1 MGTWTKATTAGS
13 GATSTGAGVLR
24 PELLAT
30 HTTLDR
36 HACHP
41 DLAPYVENYWSLRW
55 DLPPGRSYES
65 QTLPHPAC
73 TVSVERGHTRTG
85 IGHDPVVL
93 TGVVTR
99 RFDVTVAGHG
109 WVYAAKF
116 RPGGLAA
123 LTGHGVGPLRD
134 RVEPAAS
141 LLPGAAVAALDGL
154 DASVPLDDCVQVMDE
169 ALRGLG
175 RRDDPRYD
183 QVLAIIG
190 DMLGDRTLVRVAQLE
205 ERHETSVRSIQRLFD
220 HYVGVGPKWV
230 LARYRMHD
238 AVSDLDAGYDGR
250 LADLAATLGWYD
262 EAHFIR
268 DFVALVGQ
276 TPGQYR
282 TRYAKKPPARAE
294 GLLEK
299 CAARDSNPEPSD

>member
-1 MGTWTKATTAGS
+1 SGSAATSPGS
-13 GATSTGAGVLR
+13 APTSTGAGILR
-24 PELLAT
+24 PELLT
-30 HTTLDR
+30 SYTTLAR

-41 DLAPYVENYWSLRW
+41 DLGRHVENYWSLRW
-55 DLPPGRSYES
+55 DLPRGTSFES

-73 TVSVERGHTRTG
+73 TLSVERGHTRAG

-99 RFDVTVAGHG
+99 RFDVTVAGRG
-109 WVYAAKF
+109 WVCAAKF

-123 LTGHGVGPLRD
+123 LTGRGVGPLRD
-134 RVEPAAS
+134 RVVSAAPV
-141 LLPGAAVAALDGL
+141 LPRGVVAALEDL
-154 DASVPLDDCVQVMDE
+154 DASVSLDDCIRVMDE
-169 ALRGLG
+169 ALLDLG
-175 RRDDPRYD
+175 SREDPRYD
-183 QVLAIIG
+183 LVLAIIA
-190 DMLGDRTLVRVAQLE
+190 DMLDDRTLVRVAQLE
-205 ERHETSVRSIQRLFD
+205 ERHGTTVRTIQRLFD

-250 LADLAATLGWYD
+250 LADLAVSLGWYD

-282 TRYAKKPPARAE
+282 ARRASR
-294 GLLEK
+294 
-299 CAARDSNPEPSD
+299 AAADDAADGAADEAGTLGS